1 MLQEGKKHKIS
12 TANLSDPLNF
22 EETKPNLVVLADEK
36 TGTIALM
43 QQDVFLSSNKHNRLM
58 INS

>member
-43 QQDVFLSSNKHNRLM
+43 QQDATGKTEHHIWTRD
-58 INS
+58 